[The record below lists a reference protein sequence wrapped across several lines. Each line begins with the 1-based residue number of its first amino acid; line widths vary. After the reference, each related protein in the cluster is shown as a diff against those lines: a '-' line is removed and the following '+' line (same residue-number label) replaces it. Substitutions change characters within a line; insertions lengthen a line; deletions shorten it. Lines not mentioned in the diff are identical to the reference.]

1 MSTAPAQRNDL
12 LRNDLLPIVAL
23 LILGSVAFVRL
34 MSLPAFEDE
43 GSQLR
48 WIFRVIE
55 AGEWLQPLGEGKPL
69 EAWPMVPLVRLGL
82 HPLTAM
88 RALHVLAGMIGA
100 VLTYWLALQLSNR
113 NTAFVSGV
121 LFAICPFVVN

>member
-48 WIFRVIE
+48 WIFRLIQ
-55 AGEWLQPLGEGKPL
+55 AGEWLQTLGDGTPR
-69 EAWPMVPLVRLGL
+69 AMGHPRARCRAGVACVRRDAGRGIDLSTGPSTGRSL
-82 HPLTAM
+82 DRLREW
-88 RALHVLAGMIGA
+88 RALCH
-100 VLTYWLALQLSNR
+100 LSVR
-113 NTAFVSGV
+113 RGPA
-121 LFAICPFVVN
+121 